1 MSDPTGAAGALRRGT
16 EFDAWICSRG
26 VSLTAFAV
34 QVVAWFNLVH
44 SLKDKSLRPA
54 GKVLVALSWLRD
66 PDESD
71 VGPCPEYDA
80 LLSRAHV
87 RRQAD
92 HDDSDASSVGTFDDN
107 VSFDGSV
114 GTAVTGEA
122 EAKAAGE
129 AAAHAG
135 ELEQRRLEQLQLAS
149 KLQNQ
154 LLLSVRGLEGVI
166 EEDARY
172 VCVPWPINISAL

>member
-1 MSDPTGAAGALRRGT
+1 M
-16 EFDAWICSRG
+16 
-26 VSLTAFAV
+26 

-172 VCVPWPINISAL
+172 VCVLWPINISAL